1 MTFLTSWQFW
11 VVVGFIIC
19 SATCKAVNDKLLFH
33 FDKSV
38 FRNLNS
44 NYWNPSKSW
53 QNKYNIS
60 NNRFISWLFQN
71 PLVLFTDAW
80 DTFEF
85 LRNFFIFACIS
96 VISGNYW
103 LLLLYFLF
111 TGVFHLF
118 FTYIFKIK

>member
-80 DTFEF
+80 HTFEF